1 MQVTKILA
9 FCLLGVVHL
18 DIFALGLGEIH
29 VKSALNEPLAAT
41 IDLSGASGVTEEEL
55 LVQLGS
61 DADFKQMGISR
72 ESVLLQLKFEPKLKG
87 DNPVISVT
95 SDRPIREP
103 VLNFILNLQS
113 PKAQMMK
120 EYTIFLN
127 PAK

>member
-1 MQVTKILA
+1 MKVTKILA
-9 FCLLGVVHL
+9 FCLLGIVNFNVY
-18 DIFALGLGEIH
+18 ALGLGEIH
-29 VKSALNEPLAAT
+29 VKSALNEPLFAT
-41 IDLSGASGVTEEEL
+41 IDLSGASGTTEEEL

-61 DADFKQMGISR
+61 DADFKQMGVSR

-87 DNPVISVT
+87 DSPVIAVT
-95 SDRPIREP
+95 SNQPIREP